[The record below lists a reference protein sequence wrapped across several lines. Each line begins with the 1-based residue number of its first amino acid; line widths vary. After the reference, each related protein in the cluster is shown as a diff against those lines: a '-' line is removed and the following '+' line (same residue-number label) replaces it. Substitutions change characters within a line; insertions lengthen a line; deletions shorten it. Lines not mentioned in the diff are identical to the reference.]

1 MSVLH
6 CTEYR
11 PSTLTLSAS
20 IPIPRE
26 LTRLPKLNLVHHRR
40 RRHRLAGLG
49 PVF

>member
-1 MSVLH
+1 MSQSVLH

-11 PSTLTLSAS
+11 PSLSAR
-20 IPIPRE
+20 IPRE
-26 LTRLPKLNLVHHRR
+26 LTRLPKLNLVHYRR